1 MNAAIRSLVDPFL
14 ADVDAALG
22 TTYTAVLFGSAARGD
37 YVPGSSDVNLM
48 LIVARAEP
56 EELARLRPAFARWR
70 KAASGLPLVI
80 SRDEWYH
87 GTDVFPI
94 ELCDLHTAHEVLR
107 GSDLVLPLEPS
118 PADLRRALE
127 KEFRG
132 KLLRLRQ
139 RYAAHGEEDLGRWA
153 GGTVAAIVLFFRC
166 LLTLTGRPAPAEPS
180 RVIEGTGALLGFE
193 PAPLLRVLACRTA
206 PKPTLTASDFEAYLA
221 AVEKAAQFTD
231 QLELG
236 DLDS

>member
-1 MNAAIRSLVDPFL
+1 MNDGVRRLVDPFL
-14 ADVDAALG
+14 AAVDAALG

-37 YVPGSSDVNLM
+37 YVSGTSDVNLM
-48 LIVARAEP
+48 LIIERAEP

-70 KAASGLPLVI
+70 KAAAGLPLVI
-80 SRDEWYH
+80 SRDEWLH
-87 GTDVFPI
+87 GVDVFPI
-94 ELCDLHTAHEVLR
+94 EICDLRAAHQVLR
-107 GSDLVLPLEPS
+107 GPDLVAPLKPR

-153 GGTVAAIVLFFRC
+153 GGTIAAIVMFFRC

-180 RVIEGTGALLGFE
+180 RVIEGAGALLGFE

-206 PKPTLTASDFEAYLA
+206 PKPTLAASDFEAYLA